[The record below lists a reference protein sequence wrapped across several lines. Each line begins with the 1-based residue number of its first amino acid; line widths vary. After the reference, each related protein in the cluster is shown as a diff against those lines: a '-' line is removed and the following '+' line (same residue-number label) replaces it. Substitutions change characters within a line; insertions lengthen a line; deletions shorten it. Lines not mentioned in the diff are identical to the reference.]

1 MSSSEISFLFD
12 EHIPSSTADE
22 LRNRGISV
30 EAVYET
36 ELQSASDDEIISY
49 AESENMV
56 IVTQDSDFL
65 KLDDESLGIVYLTEP
80 LEIGE
85 LTRQLLK
92 VVQRLDSKE
101 IKKSVIYIPWK

>member
-1 MSSSEISFLFD
+1 MSNSEISFLFD

-30 EAVYET
+30 EAVCET
-36 ELQSASDDEIISY
+36 ELQSASDDEIKNC
-49 AESENMV
+49 AESENVV

-65 KLDDESLGIVYLTEP
+65 KYDGSVGIVYLTEP

-92 VVQRLDSKE
+92 VVQRLDSRE
-101 IKKSVIYIPWK
+101 IKESVVYIPWR